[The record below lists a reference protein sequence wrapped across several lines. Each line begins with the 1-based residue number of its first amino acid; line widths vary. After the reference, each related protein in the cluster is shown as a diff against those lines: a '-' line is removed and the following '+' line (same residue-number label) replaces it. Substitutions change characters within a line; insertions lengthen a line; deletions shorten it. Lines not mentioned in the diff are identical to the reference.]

1 MSKALADMTVRLA
14 LDAKFLA
21 EWNKG
26 ATAKERDDNR
36 TAIMKKL
43 GLTDR
48 DVKAVLNHDNEHI
61 NAALGE
67 GVKMRVVSWVNSSN
81 SIVKINAID

>member
-43 GLTDR
+43 GLTER
-48 DVKAVLNHDNEHI
+48 DIKAVLNHDNDHI
-61 NAALGE
+61 NAALSK
-67 GVKMRVVSWVNSSN
+67 GVKMRVESWINSTN
-81 SIVKINAID
+81 SIIKINAID

>member
-14 LDAKFLA
+14 LDAEFLA

-26 ATAKERDDNR
+26 SSAKDRDDNR
-36 TAIMKKL
+36 TTIMKKL
-43 GLTDR
+43 GLNDR
-48 DVKAVLNHDNEHI
+48 DIKAVLNHDNDHI
-61 NAALGE
+61 NSALSN